1 MSVVGARAALVLAD
15 EIFLAVHQR
24 AAFVVARMMDVRAV
38 GLHVPGGRGVGHL
51 QVHIAN
57 QLVDLLGR
65 GDADQRLDA
74 AVEVA
79 VAEPIHTSGPEMGPS
94 PICGP
99 SELQKA

>member
-74 AVEVA
+74 A
-79 VAEPIHTSGPEMGPS
+79 EMGPS

>member
-74 AVEVA
+74 AVE
-79 VAEPIHTSGPEMGPS
+79 PIHTSGPEMGPS